1 MARAKFF
8 GLAQSGSP
16 IDILGHPDTESAQ
29 SKIIY
34 QPHIPT
40 VNGTAGY
47 ADVRKFMEQHWL
59 LVHVMLCIQISFI
72 VGDQQS
78 FSRMVWLKRME
89 AGAYDSIIPLPGD
102 FHAAVHML
110 MAMHILWWEPLV
122 CWLVDKTGFCEASI
136 HETWSSVE
144 LYNRYRFFYE
154 AIIVGVISYIIE
166 VVPPPQLQQP
176 EILLEYAKH
185 NNRGRFPEMN
195 SLQSSGVCFLLLSLP
210 LLYRCFTVA

>member
-1 MARAKFF
+1 MVRSKFF
-8 GLAQSGSP
+8 GLAQAGSP
-16 IDILGHPDTESAQ
+16 IDILDHPDTERAK

-40 VNGTAGY
+40 ANGTAGY

-59 LVHVMLCIQISFI
+59 LVHVMLCIQISFV

-89 AGAYDSIIPLPGD
+89 PGAHDYIIPLPGD

-110 MAMHILWWEPLV
+110 MAMHILWWGPLV
-122 CWLVDKTGFCEASI
+122 SWLVDKTGFCEASI
-136 HETWSSVE
+136 HEAWSSVE

-154 AIIVGVISYIIE
+154 TIIVGIISYIIE
-166 VVPPPQLQQP
+166 VVPPQQLEQP
-176 EILLEYAKH
+176 ELLLDYAKH
-185 NNRGRFPEMN
+185 NNRGMYHEMN
-195 SLQSSGVCFLLLSLP
+195 PLQLSCVSSRVHLV
-210 LLYRCFTVA
+210 YVY